1 MRFILASSS
10 PRRLELLQLIG
21 IEPLVV
27 VPEAD
32 ESMKA
37 GERPE
42 DFIRRVTIAKGE
54 SVKRDDFFQ
63 DVVISADTLVLGLGK
78 VNSTTRDNRD
88 TVEILKLLSGTR
100 HEVWTG
106 LAIFYQ
112 GKTYYNRAVSY
123 VYFSAIADR
132 EIDFYLDN
140 EAFMDK
146 AGAYGIQG
154 KASVY
159 VERIEGCYFNIMGF
173 PLNLFYTMLKTIG
186 LELAGNFPGFF
197 S

>member
-10 PRRLELLQLIG
+10 PRRLELLQLVGIG
-21 IEPLVV
+21 PLVI
-27 VPEAD
+27 VPQAD
-32 ESMKA
+32 ETMKT
-37 GERPE
+37 GERPV

-54 SVKRDDFFQ
+54 SVKRDDFFD
-63 DVVISADTLVLGLGK
+63 DVVISADTLVLCRDQVIGK
-78 VNSTTRDNRD
+78 PRDRREA
-88 TVEILKLLSGTR
+88 VEILKLLSGTR

-112 GKTYYNRAVSY
+112 GKTYYECAVSY
-123 VYFSAIADR
+123 VYFSAISDR

-154 KASVY
+154 KASVF
-159 VERIEGCYFNIMGF
+159 VQKIEGCYFNIMGF

-186 LELAGNFPGFF
+186 LELYC
-197 S
+197 